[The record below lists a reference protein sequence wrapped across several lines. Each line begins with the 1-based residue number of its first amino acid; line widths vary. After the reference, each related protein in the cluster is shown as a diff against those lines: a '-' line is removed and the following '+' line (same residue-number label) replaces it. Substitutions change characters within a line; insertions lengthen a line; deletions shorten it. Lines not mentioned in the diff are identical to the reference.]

1 MSDRERPIETG
12 CRRGVSDPEGV
23 CLVGVRRM
31 APASMRSSSVDGVQ
45 VYTLCGP
52 KQVPRWVS
60 EGKDDLP
67 SKKAQRRRRGQ
78 GDGEASRHIDLVQD
92 LGFPASCNRIKKS
105 KDGEFLIA
113 TGTHA
118 PQVRAYELNQ
128 LSMKFSRHL
137 DAEVVDFQVLS
148 EDYSKLA
155 FLCHDRSV
163 CFHAKFG
170 AYYKTRVP
178 KHGRD
183 LAYAER
189 TCELLVA
196 SSSPELYRLNLEQ
209 GRFLAPLESISPAVN
224 ACGISPM
231 HGMLACAGEDGVME
245 CFDLRERRS
254 IGSLDVGTAANATG
268 TGLTAVRFDQTG
280 LQMATGTADGKVL
293 VYDLRSSRPMIIKD
307 HKYGNPIVD
316 LKFHDSG
323 GTSSSKRYVISSDKF
338 AVRIWDKETG
348 KPFTTIESQVADL
361 NDVCVWDGKGLVL
374 MATEAPQVQSY
385 FIPALG
391 PAPSWC
397 SFLEGLTE
405 ELEEDSTPTVY
416 DDFKFVTKEEL
427 DRLGLNHLVGT
438 SMLRAYMHGFF
449 MDVRLYHKAKSVADP
464 FAYDSYRQE
473 RIKQKMEEERKTRIR
488 VRRKLPKVNA
498 DVAAKI
504 LAEAEQDE
512 SEAGK
517 AGLLGDERFAKM
529 FEDKDFAIDENA
541 NDYKL
546 LHPNAASKKGSKQL
560 INEHFD
566 VVEEGDLQAGNEEE
580 DTDTRE
586 QGRQGSRNTREPKM
600 FEAKDERAAAAFRER
615 KSLASIRALPLGQL
629 AEALGAGKAGQ
640 QNRMGFKGGNK
651 EMSFLPKTSAA
662 KPKGKRRGIKLP
674 GEVLPATGGATG
686 NKRKAKQ

>member
-1 MSDRERPIETG
+1 MYL
-12 CRRGVSDPEGV
+12 
-23 CLVGVRRM
+23 LVGVQLQ
-31 APASMRSSSVDGVQ
+31 ACGASLQAAMRSSSVDGVQ

-52 KQVPRWVS
+52 KQVPRWVLEAK
-60 EGKDDLP
+60 EGVA
-67 SKKAQRRRRGQ
+67 SKKAQRKRRND
-78 GDGEASRHIDLVQD
+78 GDGPDEASRSIELVQD

-105 KDGEFLIA
+105 ADGAFLLA
-113 TGTHA
+113 SGTHA

-148 EDYSKLA
+148 EDYAKLA
-155 FLCHDRSV
+155 ILCHDRSV

-178 KHGRD
+178 RHGRD

-189 TCELLVA
+189 TCDLLVA

-209 GRFLAPLESISPAVN
+209 GRFLAPLASISPAVN

-231 HGMLACAGEDGVME
+231 HGMLACAGEDGVLE
-245 CFDLRERRS
+245 CFDLRERKS
-254 IGSLDVGTAANATG
+254 IGSLDVGTTANAG
-268 TGLTAVRFDQTG
+268 GMGLTSVRFDQTG
-280 LQMATGTADGKVL
+280 LQMATGTSDGKVL

-323 GTSSSKRYVISSDKF
+323 GSSSSRRYVISSDKF
-338 AVRIWDKETG
+338 AVRIWDKDTG

-361 NDVCVWDGKGLVL
+361 NDVCVWDGKGLIL

-405 ELEEDSTPTVY
+405 ELEEDTTPTVY

-498 DVAAKI
+498 EVAAKL
-504 LAEAEQDE
+504 LADAEQDN
-512 SEAGK
+512 SK
-517 AGLLGDERFAKM
+517 ADKPGLLGDERFAKM
-529 FEDKDFAIDENA
+529 FEDRDFAIDENA
-541 NDYKL
+541 EDYKL
-546 LHPNAASKKGSKQL
+546 LHPNAANKKDRKQL
-560 INEHFD
+560 VNEHFD
-566 VVEEGDLQAGNEEE
+566 LIEEGGPGVEDVDH
-580 DTDTRE
+580 DTDTDD
-586 QGRQGSRNTREPKM
+586 GRQQGPGGAREPKM

-629 AEALGAGKAGQ
+629 AEALSANKTGQ
-640 QNRMGFKGGNK
+640 QHRTGFKGGNK
-651 EMSFLPKTSAA
+651 ELSFVPRTSAA
-662 KPKGKRRGIKLP
+662 KPKGKRRGMKLP
-674 GEVLPATGGATG
+674 GEVLPAGGGTPG
-686 NKRKAKQ
+686 TKRKAKQ